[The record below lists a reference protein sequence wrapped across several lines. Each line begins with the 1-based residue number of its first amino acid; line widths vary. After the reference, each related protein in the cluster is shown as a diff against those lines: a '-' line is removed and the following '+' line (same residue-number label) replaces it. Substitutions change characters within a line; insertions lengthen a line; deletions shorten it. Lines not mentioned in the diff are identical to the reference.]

1 MNLFT
6 GTWKANLAKSQRHPN
21 HMFHSA
27 TLRFDVSGDTVTLTH
42 GGVNRDGKQ
51 ESGTTT
57 LHADGKEH
65 AVSPQAPGVV
75 VVTKWVGAHTL
86 ETAAMRDGQLVGQ
99 GSYEVSGDGKTL
111 TAKVR
116 GVDESG
122 AAFEQVI
129 VFDRE

>member
-6 GTWKANLAKSQRHPN
+6 GTWRANLAKSQRHSN

-27 TLRFDVSGDTVTLTH
+27 GLHFDVSGDTVTLTH
-42 GGVNRDGKQ
+42 TGVNRDGNQ

-65 AVSPQAPGVV
+65 PVSPQTPGVV

-86 ETAAMRDGQLVGQ
+86 ETAAMKDGEVVGQ
-99 GSYEVSGDGKTL
+99 GTYEVSGDGRTL

-116 GVDESG
+116 GVDGSG
-122 AAFEQVI
+122 APFEQVI

>member
-1 MNLFT
+1 MNLFN
-6 GTWKANLAKSQRHPN
+6 GTWRANLAKSQRHPN

-42 GGVNRDGKQ
+42 AGVNGDGKQ

-57 LHADGKEH
+57 LQADGREH

-75 VVTKWVGAHTL
+75 VVTQWVGAHAL
-86 ETAAMRDGQLVGQ
+86 ETSAMKDGRVVGQ
-99 GSYEVSGDGKTL
+99 GRYEVSGDGRTL
-111 TAKVR
+111 TAKVL
-116 GVDESG
+116 GVDGSG
-122 AAFEQVI
+122 APFEQLI

>member
-6 GTWKANLAKSQRHPN
+6 GTWRANLAKSQRHSN

-42 GGVNRDGKQ
+42 NGINRDGKP

-57 LHADGKEH
+57 LHPDGKEH
-65 AVSPQAPGVV
+65 AISPQAPGVV
-75 VVTKWVGAHTL
+75 IVTKWVGAHTL
-86 ETAAMRDGQLVGQ
+86 ETTAMRDGQVVGQ

-122 AAFEQVI
+122 APFEQVI